1 MLGIEPGLRD
11 MHVNTAQG
19 ISDAAHARVQ
29 AELAAAAGVARYA
42 VSDLEYPAIFCST
55 EKRLLLLGPLT
66 DDRTLLPV
74 VLDDESRT
82 KFPFNQR
89 AIYRTRGGRGRY
101 IVHELTPPLGD
112 SPPPAKMKSLIALIN
127 KSGAANAPTDEAASE
142 ALRPQARTPS
152 SALAPAR
159 CSGRWP
165 RRYYLS
171 PRLGTGSRCRN

>member
-1 MLGIEPGLRD
+1 MLGIEPGLRY

-74 VLDDESRT
+74 ALDDESL
-82 KFPFNQR
+82 NQVPVQSAGDLSHAR
-89 AIYRTRGGRGRY
+89 WPGPY

-112 SPPPAKMKSLIALIN
+112 SPPPAKMKS
-127 KSGAANAPTDEAASE
+127 
-142 ALRPQARTPS
+142 R
-152 SALAPAR
+152 
-159 CSGRWP
+159 
-165 RRYYLS
+165 S
-171 PRLGTGSRCRN
+171 P